1 MKISITCAANGNNK
15 QPLLFQTIRREH
27 ARGRDQ
33 SLEWSFRLKGLCKAG
48 VREVYFPPKPSMQKG
63 KQGFDCFQANQA
75 VLMTLL
81 PFPVHP
87 LVCFAHIGECSLRWT
102 LCLGEHAPPAWPK
115 STSSIKHGRKKKIKT
130 AREGQNIHSDGL
142 SMLLVGTVV
151 VPPALGKKLP
161 LAVSLGSI
169 RKIIKTF
176 SF

>member
-15 QPLLFQTIRREH
+15 QPLLFRTIRREH

-33 SLEWSFRLKGLCKAG
+33 SLEWLFRLKGLCKAE

-81 PFPVHP
+81 LFFSASTWAPLCTSVCAGSWETTHP
-87 LVCFAHIGECSLRWT
+87 LHDQRAG
-102 LCLGEHAPPAWPK
+102 PAANMEGK
-115 STSSIKHGRKKKIKT
+115 KMKTGRE
-130 AREGQNIHSDGL
+130 AWNLQSDML
-142 SMLLVGTVV
+142 SKLLVGMVV
-151 VPPALGKKLP
+151 MPPALGKKLS
-161 LAVSLGSI
+161 LTVSLKFIG
-169 RKIIKTF
+169 KIIKTF

>member
-115 STSSIKHGRKKKIKT
+115 STSSIKHRRKKKNKNSK
-130 AREGQNIHSDGL
+130 RGPEH
-142 SMLLVGTVV
+142 
-151 VPPALGKKLP
+151 P
-161 LAVSLGSI
+161 LWWAQHVTGWHGSGATST
-169 RKIIKTF
+169 RKEASSRSF
-176 SF
+176 SRVYQEDY